1 MKQIVM
7 IFSGVWILV
16 LIFMILFTVG
26 QRQLRFAKLENARTE
41 VMKEYIEDAFKNES
55 LRNQSD
61 EEAQKYLKDAIEKRI
76 SEDAEYTLN
85 ILYRDAKEGIL
96 CLEIKEEYRRI
107 NGKTGQLTSSGI
119 FILEEEKL

>member
-41 VMKEYIEDAFKNES
+41 VMKEYMEDAFKNES

-96 CLEIKEEYRRI
+96 CLEIKEEYRHI
-107 NGKTGQLTSSGI
+107 NGNTGQLTSSGI